1 MLARERHARILD
13 ELEHRGS
20 VKVRE
25 LVSLLGVSDM
35 TIRRDLEVLRRDGL
49 LDKVHGGA
57 TISRH
62 MSTDER
68 ASSVNPV
75 YEEPAKEAIAAHAAT
90 LVEPGSAVAIGAGST
105 TLALARHLVGVR
117 GLTVV
122 TNSLWVA
129 DELQGS
135 GAADLTVLLTG
146 GMRTASDALV
156 GAVAIRTLQSLHVDI
171 VFLGVHGM
179 DAKAG
184 FTARNLME
192 SETDRA
198 MVTSGRRL
206 VVAADSTRWGVLGL
220 SSIVPLS
227 EAAVV
232 VSDVGLPQDARETLS
247 EQAGQLVLA
256 QPASPTATAE
266 RRTSQSPTTGRCTT
280 AS

>member
-20 VKVRE
+20 VKVRD
-25 LVSLLGVSDM
+25 LVRLLGVSDM
-35 TIRRDLEVLRRDGL
+35 TVRRDLEVLRRDGL

-57 TISRH
+57 VSRH

-68 ASSVNPV
+68 GSLVNPI
-75 YEEPAKEAIAAHAAT
+75 YEAPATEAIAAHAAS

-105 TLALARHLVGVR
+105 TLALARHLVGIR

-122 TNSLWVA
+122 TNSLPVA
-129 DELQGS
+129 DELHSS
-135 GAADLTVLLTG
+135 GGPDLTVLLTG

-156 GAVAIRTLQSLHVDI
+156 GTVAIQTLRSLHVDV

-184 FTARNLME
+184 FTAPNLVE

-206 VVAADSTRWGVLGL
+206 VVVADSTKWGVLGL
-220 SSIVPLS
+220 SSIAPLS

-232 VSDVGLPQDARETLS
+232 VSDVGLPQDAQEVLS

-256 QPASPTATAE
+256 QPASPAATAE
-266 RRTSQSPTTGRCTT
+266 RSTSQSPTTGRRTT